1 MRTRLLGI
9 LLVLLA
15 CVLAALGV
23 PLATSEAQR
32 EQQRVVVDR
41 IDDAARFAALAQ
53 NPIGQPDTSAAVEQQ
68 LTLDAEL
75 RRYHDVYGT
84 SAGVFDLNGR
94 ALHAYPSDWTSAATG
109 PSAEPFREAL
119 DGRRSHDP
127 AQVWPWDDGN
137 ARLVI
142 ASPVVWDGD
151 VVAVVVIESPTDA
164 MRAHVL
170 SGWLWL
176 IGGEALA
183 VLFAIGA
190 AMALT
195 RWVLRPVHDLDKVT
209 HDIATGRLASRVA
222 PAGGPPE
229 LRRLAHAFNE
239 MAENVEQVL
248 DQQRA
253 FVADA
258 SHQLRNPLSAL
269 MLRVEVLGM
278 ELPDGH
284 DEELAGVRVE
294 GRRLAQVLDD
304 LLGLARAENA
314 GSAASAVDV
323 GGLVADRVAGWG
335 ALAQERGVRL
345 EWTPPDASPAAMIA
359 MTTPTALTALAE
371 PVGLGSALDAVLD
384 NALKFT
390 PAGGAVLVEALRV
403 GEEVAI
409 RVSDG
414 GPGLDEEEL
423 ARVGDR
429 FWRSPRHQ
437 NVDGSGLGLSIARAL
452 LTANGG
458 SLGFDPRDPV
468 GLTVT
473 LTLPA
478 ADVAET
484 QPSPQR
490 SGVLD

>member
-9 LLVLLA
+9 LLALLA
-15 CVLAALGV
+15 CVLLALGL
-23 PLATSEAQR
+23 PLAGSEAQR

-41 IDDAARFAALAQ
+41 IDDTARFAALAQ
-53 NPIGQPDTSAAVEQQ
+53 NPFGQADSPAASEQQ
-68 LTLDAEL
+68 RTLSAEL
-75 RRYHDVYGT
+75 SRYHDVYGIW
-84 SAGVFDLNGR
+84 AGVFDLSGR
-94 ALHAYPSDWTSAATG
+94 AHHAYPATWTNALDGA
-109 PSAEPFREAL
+109 SAEPFREAL

-127 AQVWPWDDGN
+127 AQVWPWQGAE

-151 VVAVVVIESPTDA
+151 VVAVVVTESPTDGL
-164 MRAHVL
+164 RARVL
-170 SGWLWL
+170 NAWLWL
-176 IGGEALA
+176 IGGEAFA
-183 VLFAIGA
+183 VLFAVGVA
-190 AMALT
+190 VALT

-229 LRRLAHAFNE
+229 LRRLARSFNE
-239 MAENVEQVL
+239 MADHVEEVL

-278 ELPDGH
+278 ELPEGH
-284 DEELAGVRVE
+284 DEEMAGVREE

-314 GSAASAVDV
+314 RPVAERCDV
-323 GGLVADRVAGWG
+323 ARIVADRVEGWR
-335 ALAQERGVRL
+335 ALGRERGV
-345 EWTPPDASPAAMIA
+345 
-359 MTTPTALTALAE
+359 ALAFARSDGPLFALAD

-390 PAGGAVLVEALRV
+390 PQGGAVRVETTVA
-403 GEEVAI
+403 GPEVVI
-409 RVSDG
+409 RVTDG
-414 GPGLDEEEL
+414 GPGLDEDEL
-423 ARVGDR
+423 ARIGDR

-437 NVDGSGLGLSIARAL
+437 NTEGSGLGLSIARAL

-458 SLGFDPRDPV
+458 SIAFAAQQPT
-468 GLTVT
+468 GLTVAF
-473 LTLPA
+473 TLPSA
-478 ADVAET
+478 
-484 QPSPQR
+484 
-490 SGVLD
+490 

>member
-9 LLVLLA
+9 LLALLV

-41 IDDAARFAALAQ
+41 MDDAARFAALAQ
-53 NPIGQPDTSAAVEQQ
+53 NPIGQPDSSAAVEQQ
-68 LTLDAEL
+68 LTLDAQL

-94 ALHAYPSDWTSAATG
+94 ALHAYPSDWADAATG
-109 PSAEPFREAL
+109 ASDEPFREAL

-164 MRAHVL
+164 MRSRVL
-170 SGWLWL
+170 HAWLWL

-190 AMALT
+190 AVTLT

-229 LRRLAHAFNE
+229 LRRLARAFNE
-239 MAENVEQVL
+239 MADHVEQVL

-278 ELPDGH
+278 ELPEGH
-284 DEELAGVRVE
+284 EEELHGVRVE

-314 GSAASAVDV
+314 GPVASAVEV
-323 GGLVADRVAGWG
+323 GELVADRVAGWG

-345 EWTPPDASPAAMIA
+345 EWTPPEGPLA
-359 MTTPTALTALAE
+359 ALAE

-390 PAGGAVLVEALRV
+390 PAGGTVAVAALRV
-403 GEEVAI
+403 GEDVAI

-423 ARVGDR
+423 ARIGDR

-458 SLGFDPRDPV
+458 SLAFDPTESV

-473 LTLPA
+473 LTLP
-478 ADVAET
+478 
-484 QPSPQR
+484 PSPDAVT
-490 SGVLD
+490 GVDAAEAATTPPRPRRG